1 MKLLGNLLWG
11 LIPQQKKLL
20 YRSCILSI
28 MLYSFQLWYYNKASL
43 SYLIKK
49 LNKIQQK
56 AAIWILGTFQTSPSL
71 DIKAIARLMPIK
83 LHLQKLSG
91 RA

>member
-1 MKLLGNLLWG
+1 
-11 LIPQQKKLL
+11 
-20 YRSCILSI
+20 

-71 DIKAIARLMPIK
+71 DIKAITRLMPIK